1 MSDGSTR
8 LDDVQEHLPD
18 FNALVKAHQN
28 VIGGKVK
35 PHEMKL
41 FAVKPEKMF
50 QLKEMMMCN
59 DVLRK
64 YMSTRSASDMFT
76 YSFCLGSK
84 VCPSEMDDWV
94 SCFRENY
101 NGDLTICARQKRAA
115 ERCTV
120 AWAKDMARMVV
131 DHDLY
136 SSHR

>member
-1 MSDGSTR
+1 MSGDSSR
-8 LDDVQEHLPD
+8 LDNVQAHLPD

-41 FAVKPEKMF
+41 FAVKPDKMF
-50 QLKEMMMCN
+50 QLQETMMCN
-59 DVLRK
+59 DVLQK
-64 YMSTRSASDMFT
+64 YMSTRSASDMFK

-84 VCPSEMDDWV
+84 VCPSEMDDWAG
-94 SCFRENY
+94 CFRENY
-101 NGDLTICARQKRAA
+101 DGDLTKCDRQKRAA

-120 AWAKDMARMVV
+120 AWCKEMTRMVV

-136 SSHR
+136 SKHP